1 MLTRGLAFFMF
12 KYFTDHQHSDPL
24 WQVVL
29 ASGVEASPAGSA
41 PIGLTPVDPGKEF
54 VPV

>member
-1 MLTRGLAFFMF
+1 VAAGSVVVFGFVV
-12 KYFTDHQHSDPL
+12 
-24 WQVVL
+24 VVL
-29 ASGVEASPAGSA
+29 ASGVAASPAGSA